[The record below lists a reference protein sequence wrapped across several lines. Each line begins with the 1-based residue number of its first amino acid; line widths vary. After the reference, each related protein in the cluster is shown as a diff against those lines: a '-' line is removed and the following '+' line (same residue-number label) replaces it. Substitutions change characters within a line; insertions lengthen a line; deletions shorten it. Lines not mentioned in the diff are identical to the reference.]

1 MNWQHISKGDVD
13 PKEWA
18 RVLRVRHES
27 GENLCQAQ
35 IDAYRAALGI
45 TMTRDEIEDEI
56 EPGYIKAKQKAKD

>member
-18 RVLRVRHES
+18 RVLRVKHES

-35 IDAYRAALGI
+35 IDAYRAAL
-45 TMTRDEIEDEI
+45 D
-56 EPGYIKAKQKAKD
+56 IKPVKDDAEANQ

>member
-18 RVLRVRHES
+18 RVLKVKHES

-35 IDAYRAALGI
+35 IDAYRAALDIRPVRGE
-45 TMTRDEIEDEI
+45 EID
-56 EPGYIKAKQKAKD
+56 

>member
-1 MNWQHISKGDVD
+1 LHCRLDKRRMSWQHISKGDVD

-45 TMTRDEIEDEI
+45 KPIKDEQTD
-56 EPGYIKAKQKAKD
+56 